1 MFAIHQVRRKGV
13 LYHLSDSMTVTSAF
27 TKIKGGCFLHVKMT
41 EAAAATRCCQDDGR
55 RSSDGRLG
63 IHVEKVIQEL
73 PAMTSEIARDVLPQM
88 LEGTP

>member
-1 MFAIHQVRRKGV
+1 MFAIHQVRRKGQ

-41 EAAAATRCCQDDGR
+41 GAVEATHCCQDDGR
-55 RSSDGRLG
+55 RSSDGHLG
-63 IHVEKVIQEL
+63 IHVEKRVHEL
-73 PAMTSEIARDVLPQM
+73 PAMASDIACDVLPQM